1 MSTQHHQL
9 SREMFASLASGGGG
23 PAAIQELIATE
34 HSAHM
39 LLLAGVVTAARDG
52 EQSRLARKGFDVLI
66 AAWQVNPAA
75 VEKVVRH
82 PSVSVWARRVIQ
94 GCRVGPAA
102 PGATPAGLGAVAAVA
117 AIRAGLAAEI
127 ELPVSGGRVMLPA
140 LGAAQATGDTVRICT
155 TGTGRAEIGAV
166 EVPHD
171 PSQDAPGWRGLA
183 RIRAGR
189 LDVLVDDLDPFRMP
203 DLPDLA
209 SGVDAGS
216 WGRAL
221 REAWRVLESHHP
233 ALATEVAAIISV
245 VVPRSSPPSG
255 VVSTSSPHAFG
266 AVGMSLPPDPVTGA
280 ETFAHEIQHLK
291 LGAVQKIVALTLP
304 DDGTRYYAPW
314 RDDPRPL
321 NGLLQGTY
329 AYLGVA
335 GFWRRQRR
343 LPGVHRQADA
353 EYARWRAATA
363 RSTDTLRSS
372 GRLTPAGADFA
383 CGMAG
388 VLAAWEGEAVPASAQ
403 AYARRAAEAH
413 MTRWQSVN
421 GRLPAR

>member
-1 MSTQHHQL
+1 MSTRHHQL
-9 SREMFASLASGGGG
+9 SQEMFASLASGGGE

-34 HSAHM
+34 YSAHM
-39 LLLAGVVTAARDG
+39 LLLAGVVSAARDG
-52 EQSRLARKGFDVLI
+52 EQSRLARKGFDLLV

-94 GCRVGPAA
+94 GCRAGPAA

-127 ELPVSGGRVMLPA
+127 ALPVSGGRVMLPA
-140 LGAAQATGDTVRICT
+140 LGAAQATGDTVRIRT
-155 TGTGRAEIGAV
+155 TDTGRAEIDAV
-166 EVPHD
+166 EVPDD
-171 PSQDAPGWRGLA
+171 PSLDAPGWRGLR

-221 REAWRVLESHHP
+221 RDAWGVLESHHP
-233 ALATEVAAIISV
+233 ALATEVAALISV
-245 VVPRSSPPSG
+245 IVPRLSPPSG
-255 VVSTSSPHAFG
+255 AVSTSSPQAFG
-266 AVGMSLPPDPVTGA
+266 AVGMSLPPDAVTGA
-280 ETFAHEIQHLK
+280 ETFAHELQHLK
-291 LGAVQKIVALTLP
+291 LGAVQKIVTLTMD

-329 AYLGVA
+329 AYLGVT

-343 LPGVHRQADA
+343 LPGGHRQAEA
-353 EYARWRAATA
+353 EYARWRAATT
-363 RSTDTLRSS
+363 RSTETLRSS
-372 GRLTPAGADFA
+372 GRLTSAGEDFVR
-383 CGMAG
+383 GMAST
-388 VLAAWEGEAVPASAQ
+388 LAAWEYDRVPAGAQ
-403 AYARRAAEAH
+403 AQARRAAEAH
-413 MTRWQSVN
+413 MTQWQSAH
-421 GRLPAR
+421 GPFPSR